1 MANMFNEDGTYNKT
15 EWKAG
20 DKITAV
26 KLNKIELS
34 LEAINNNDIDRHVEA
49 DGRLDILE
57 ERMANTPDN
66 EQMDALE
73 DMVKDNKDAADLAVY
88 SINKKIESLE
98 SVNADS
104 RLDALEGVNADRRLD
119 ALESVNAD
127 RRLDALESVNADSR
141 LDALEGVNADSR
153 LGVLENNVNSRIYI
167 DDNETIQSALNRAMT
182 VDFATVVL
190 KPEKYYIT
198 EPISIDISRIKLD
211 GNGAVLDFSKAND
224 NISCIRLYGA
234 KSSPYYQNG
243 NYIKELEIAG
253 KGKTHGQVAIEFISG
268 NSNGAAAHI
277 NLEKLNIHDFNVG
290 IKYTSYCY
298 LIRHIGVDIFN
309 CGTCVLMP
317 SGGADYGENILFLG
331 CCLYNSGLAI
341 HNQNPNGSFR
351 FTNCSVDYNSSVMIS
366 DGGHIFFDN
375 GHIEGVHE
383 YTSTTNNGSYI
394 SVTNSTL
401 VMNNTE
407 SSHVPFKGGGDM
419 LFSNNYI
426 AGGTFG
432 CINRHDL
439 VGDNSMVKFD
449 NSKSYNICDFFT
461 HDLGNVNRT
470 TFNRHY
476 EARLIEAYDVTGKW
490 NSKALNISLD
500 DQNHSTESVN
510 ALKVVSEY
518 GAGSY
523 ASFEILLPVSSE
535 RFSISF
541 MIKSSVYIPSD
552 KLTITIRYASIYGYD
567 DVPHNYSSPRFLD
580 SVTIGDSKP
589 AIDTSFNRVHLV
601 TSSAKKPQKYNT
613 VVLDFNLFYCD
624 ACTIWVDDIRITEF

>member
-1 MANMFNEDGTYNKT
+1 MANIFNEDSTYNRT
-15 EWKAG
+15 EWKTG
-20 DKITAV
+20 DTITAD

-34 LEAINNNDIDRHVEA
+34 LETI
-49 DGRLDILE
+49 
-57 ERMANTPDN
+57 
-66 EQMDALE
+66 
-73 DMVKDNKDAADLAVY
+73 
-88 SINKKIESLE
+88 
-98 SVNADS
+98 
-104 RLDALEGVNADRRLD
+104 
-119 ALESVNAD
+119 
-127 RRLDALESVNADSR
+127 
-141 LDALEGVNADSR
+141 
-153 LGVLENNVNSRIYI
+153 NSRVYI
-167 DDNETIQSALNRAMT
+167 GDNETIQSALNRAMT

-190 KPEKYYIT
+190 KPKRYYIT
-198 EPISIDISRIKLD
+198 ESISIDISRIKLD
-211 GNGAVLDFSKAND
+211 GNGAILDFSRAND
-224 NISCIRLYGA
+224 NISCIQLYGG

-253 KGKTHGQVAIEFISG
+253 KGRTYGQVAIEFIS
-268 NSNGAAAHI
+268 NDSNTAASHV

-298 LIRHIGVDIFN
+298 LIRHLGVDIFN

-383 YTSTTNNGSYI
+383 YTSTTKDGSYI

-419 LFSNNYI
+419 LFSNNHI
-426 AGGTFG
+426 SGGKFG
-432 CINRHDL
+432 SVNRHDL
-439 VGDNSMVKFD
+439 VGDNGIVKFD

-461 HDLGNVNRT
+461 HDLGNANRT

-476 EARLIEAYDVTGKW
+476 EARIREAYDITGKW

-510 ALKVVSEY
+510 ALKAVSDY

-523 ASFEILLPVSSE
+523 AAFEILLPVSSE

-541 MIKSSVYIPSD
+541 MIKSSIYIPSD
-552 KLTITIRYASIYGYD
+552 KLIITIKYANIYGYD
-567 DVPHNYSSPRFLD
+567 DVPHNYLSSRYLE
-580 SVTIGDSKP
+580 SVSIGDTKP

-601 TSSAKKPQKYNT
+601 TSSMKKPQKYNT
-613 VVLDFNLFYCD
+613 IVLDFNLFACD
-624 ACTIWVDDIRITEF
+624 ACTVWVDDIRISEF

>member
-49 DGRLDILE
+49 DSRLDILE

-73 DMVKDNKDAADLAVY
+73 NIVKDNKDAADLAEY
-88 SINKKIESLE
+88 SINQKIKSLE
-98 SVNADS
+98 GINADN
-104 RLDALEGVNADRRLD
+104 RLDVLER
-119 ALESVNAD
+119 
-127 RRLDALESVNADSR
+127 
-141 LDALEGVNADSR
+141 VNADSR

-167 DDNETIQSALNRAMT
+167 GDNETIQSALNRAMA

-190 KPEKYYIT
+190 KPKRYYVT
-198 EPISIDISRIKLD
+198 EPISIDISKIKLD

-224 NISCIRLYGA
+224 NISCVRLYGA

-253 KGKTHGQVAIEFISG
+253 KGKTYGQVAIEFVSG
-268 NSNGAAAHI
+268 NSSGAAAHI

-298 LIRHIGVDIFN
+298 LIRHIGIDIFN

-317 SGGADYGENILFLG
+317 SGGYDYGENILFLG

-341 HNQNPNGSFR
+341 HNQNPNGSFK

-366 DGGHIFFDN
+366 DGGSIFFDN
-375 GHIEGVHE
+375 GHIEGLHE
-383 YTSTTNNGSYI
+383 YTSTTKDGSYI

-426 AGGTFG
+426 AGGAFG
-432 CINRHDL
+432 SVGRHNL
-439 VGDNSMVKFD
+439 VGDNSIVKFD

-470 TFNRHY
+470 TFNQHY
-476 EARLIEAYDVTGKW
+476 EARLREAYDVTGKW

-500 DQNHSTESVN
+500 GKNHSTESVN
-510 ALKVVSEY
+510 ALKVVRDY
-518 GAGSY
+518 GVGSF
-523 ASFEILLPVSSE
+523 AAFKIFLPVSSE

-541 MIKSSVYIPSD
+541 MIKSSVYIPSN
-552 KLTITIRYASIYGYD
+552 KLIITIRYASIYGYD
-567 DVPHNYSSPRFLD
+567 DVPNNYLSPRYLEQLN
-580 SVTIGDSKP
+580 IGDTKP
-589 AIDTSFNRVHLV
+589 AIDTSFNRIYLA
-601 TSSAKKPQKYNT
+601 TSSMKKPQKYNT
-613 VVLDFNLFYCD
+613 IVLDFNLFACD
-624 ACTIWVDDIRITEF
+624 ACTVWIDDIRITEF